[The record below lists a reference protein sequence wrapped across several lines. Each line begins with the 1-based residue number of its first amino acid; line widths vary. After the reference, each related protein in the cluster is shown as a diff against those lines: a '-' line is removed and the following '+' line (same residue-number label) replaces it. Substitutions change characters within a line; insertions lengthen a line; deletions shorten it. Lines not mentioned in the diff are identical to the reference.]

1 MVVDIGG
8 GTSEVAVISLGGIV
22 TSKSLR
28 IAGDELDDAIVHYI
42 KKEYNLMVGERT
54 AEEIKM
60 SIASAYPRAKEESME
75 IRGRDLITGLW
86 KP

>member
-1 MVVDIGG
+1 
-8 GTSEVAVISLGGIV
+8 
-22 TSKSLR
+22 
-28 IAGDELDDAIVHYI
+28 VHYI

-75 IRGRDLITGLW
+75 
-86 KP
+86 